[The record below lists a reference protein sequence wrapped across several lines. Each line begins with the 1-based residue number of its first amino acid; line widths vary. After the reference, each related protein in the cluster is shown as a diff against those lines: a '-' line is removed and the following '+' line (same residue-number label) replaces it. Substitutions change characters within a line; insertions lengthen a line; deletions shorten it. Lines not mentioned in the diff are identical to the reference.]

1 LGNKIMEFKCNK
13 CKAIHEYKKSDIE
26 KREYPITKKWQ
37 KEKPFDYVF
46 NCKSCGEEHHFMPI

>member
-1 LGNKIMEFKCNK
+1 MEFKCNK